1 MARPDRAATGTMA
14 PMTRIEETQLP
25 GVGVRHDFKTRG
37 GARVGVISHRTGR
50 RELLI
55 YAGRDP
61 DACSEVLHLDEDEGH
76 ALADLLG
83 GTSLAEAS
91 HEITQEVEG
100 LVIDWVSV
108 ADASP
113 AAGHSLM
120 ECGVRRETGATVVA
134 VVRGNETVAAPG
146 PEFELAAGDI
156 AVVVGTSEGI
166 AQITHL
172 LRGT

>member
-1 MARPDRAATGTMA
+1 MAA
-14 PMTRIEETQLP
+14 MTRIEETQLP

-55 YAGRDP
+55 YAERDP

-91 HEITQEVEG
+91 HDMTQHVEG
-100 LVIDWVSV
+100 LIIDWVTV
-108 ADASP
+108 AAVSP
-113 AAGHSLM
+113 AAGQSLVD
-120 ECGVRRETGATVVA
+120 CGMRRETGATVVA
-134 VVRGNETVAAPG
+134 VIRDRDTIAAPG
-146 PEFELAAGDI
+146 AEFVLDVGDI
-156 AVVVGTSEGI
+156 AVVVGTPEGI
-166 AQITHL
+166 AQITQL
-172 LRGT
+172 LRGS